1 MTQEEMSQVVEELVS
16 KLTNGTSAVRNVPF
30 FKGDKLT
37 FTLGSDMIISHP
49 ANGAI
54 SAWDGIKTA
63 SGAEISTSQILRKN
77 NGLPLEGNTVSERF
91 KSFCNFLGETDGT
104 RTITIAEIRNRELIQ
119 MDGTHT
125 QQRTMLFTVD

>member
-1 MTQEEMSQVVEELVS
+1 MTQEEINQFAEELVG

-37 FTLGSDMIISHP
+37 FTLANDMIISHP
-49 ANGAI
+49 ASGNIG
-54 SAWDGIKTA
+54 AWDGIKTA
-63 SGAEISTSQILRKN
+63 SGAEVSTSQILRKN
-77 NGLPLEGNTVSERF
+77 NGLPLEGNTVAERF

-104 RTITIAEIRNRELIQ
+104 RTITIAEVRNRELIQ
-119 MDGTHT
+119 SDGTHT